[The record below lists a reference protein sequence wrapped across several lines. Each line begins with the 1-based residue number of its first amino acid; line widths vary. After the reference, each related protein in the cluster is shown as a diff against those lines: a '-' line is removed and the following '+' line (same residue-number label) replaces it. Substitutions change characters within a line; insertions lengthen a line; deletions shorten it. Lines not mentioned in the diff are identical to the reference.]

1 MIHEGDID
9 QEDIKRWAR
18 SYVTRSALDQ
28 ATSLTF
34 SPVYR
39 PSVNTY
45 YTFVSEAG
53 YTIDLL
59 VTGRWPIPGPLYE
72 PQFPDTIELETPLRS
87 RPIVHLLWT
96 EIVFALD

>member
-9 QEDIKRWAR
+9 QEDIRRWAR
-18 SYVTRSALDQ
+18 SYVTRSALNQ
-28 ATSLTF
+28 AISLTF

-59 VTGRWPIPGPLYE
+59 VTGRWPIPLYE
-72 PQFPDTIELETPLRS
+72 PQFTDTIELEIPLRS
-87 RPIVHLLWT
+87 HPIVRLLCT
-96 EIVFALD
+96 EIVFILD

>member
-1 MIHEGDID
+1 MTHEGDID

-28 ATSLTF
+28 AISLTF

-45 YTFVSEAG
+45 STFVSEGG

-59 VTGRWPIPGPLYE
+59 VTGRWPIPLYE
-72 PQFPDTIELETPLRS
+72 PQFTDTIELETPLRS

-96 EIVFALD
+96 EIGFSLD